1 MATTKK
7 KTSGSKST
15 SKKSA
20 GKKTTSKGGKK
31 AGGADSA
38 EVEVPAEPVDPREPV
53 PLSVKTLDEAVTAI
67 EAMVGGW
74 TPPAEPVQADLV
86 DVFLHLELAAG
97 LPCGVGQEALR
108 RIRDEYVDRNEFRI
122 TEAFEVEILLEG
134 LGIPDPFE
142 RARTVQQAVNQIYA
156 DQNKVSLDH
165 LREAAISER
174 KNFFQRVP
182 AITNEASRRLADV
195 LSWEEIVFSQRSTQR
210 VQQRV
215 GLEGTAAEEAVLNR
229 LRATL
234 APFGHLPL
242 IVAPEPAE
250 GTGARAPVTD
260 PALCPLCLLLRLAPA
275 GKK

>member
-7 KTSGSKST
+7 KTGGSKST

-20 GKKTTSKGGKK
+20 RKKAGKK
-31 AGGADSA
+31 AGSA
-38 EVEVPAEPVDPREPV
+38 SSDAVEVVAEPVDPREPV
-53 PLSVKTLDEAVTAI
+53 PLSAKTLDEAVSAI
-67 EAMVGGW
+67 EALVSGL
-74 TPPAEPVQADLV
+74 TPPAEPIQGDFV
-86 DVFLHLELAAG
+86 DAFLHLELSAG

-108 RIRDEYVDRNEFRI
+108 RIREEYVDRNEFRI
-122 TEAFEVEILLEG
+122 TEAFEVELLLDG
-134 LGIPDPFE
+134 LGIPDAFD
-142 RARTVQQAVNQIYA
+142 RARTVQQSINQIYA
-156 DQNKVSLDH
+156 DQNKVSLDF

-182 AITNEASRRLADV
+182 AITTEASRRLTDV
-195 LSWEEIVFSQRSTQR
+195 LSWDEIVFSPRSTQR

-215 GLEGTAAEEAVLNR
+215 GLEGKPAEEAALTR
-229 LRATL
+229 LRAVL
-234 APFGHLPL
+234 APFGHIPL

-250 GTGARAPVTD
+250 GAGPRGPVTD

>member
-15 SKKSA
+15 SKKS
-20 GKKTTSKGGKK
+20 TGKK
-31 AGGADSA
+31 AAKKSGNKADAAKAA
-38 EVEVPAEPVDPREPV
+38 EASAEPVDPREPI
-53 PLSVKTLDEAVTAI
+53 PISVKTLDEAVTAI
-67 EAMVGGW
+67 EALVSGL
-74 TPPAEPVQADLV
+74 TPPAEPVQLDLV
-86 DVFLHLELAAG
+86 DAFLHLELVAG
-97 LPCGVGQEALR
+97 LTCGVGQEALR
-108 RIRDEYVDRNEFRI
+108 RIWDEYVDRNEFRI
-122 TEAFEVEILLEG
+122 TEAFEVEILLGG
-134 LGIPDPFE
+134 LGIPDLFE
-142 RARTVQQAVNQIYA
+142 RSRTVQQAINQIYA

-182 AITNEASRRLADV
+182 AITNDAARRLADV

-215 GLEGTAAEEAVLNR
+215 GLEGNAAEEAVLNR
-229 LRATL
+229 LRAVL
-234 APFGHLPL
+234 APFGHIPL
-242 IVAPEPAE
+242 AVGPERPD
-250 GTGARAPVTD
+250 GSGPRAPAAD

>member
-15 SKKSA
+15 SKKST
-20 GKKTTSKGGKK
+20 GKKVAKKQSGKK
-31 AGGADSA
+31 AAA
-38 EVEVPAEPVDPREPV
+38 AKAVEAPAEPVDPREPI
-53 PLSVKTLDEAVTAI
+53 PISVKTLEEAVSAI
-67 EAMVGGW
+67 EALVSSL
-74 TPPAEPVQADLV
+74 TPPAEPVPLDLV
-86 DVFLHLELAAG
+86 DAFLHLELAAG
-97 LPCGVGQEALR
+97 LTCGVGQEALR

-122 TEAFEVEILLEG
+122 TEAFEVEILLGG
-134 LGIPDPFE
+134 LGIPDLFE
-142 RARTVQQAVNQIYA
+142 RSRTVQQSINQIYA

-182 AITNEASRRLADV
+182 AITNDAARRLADV

-215 GLEGTAAEEAVLNR
+215 GLEANAAEEAVLNQ
-229 LRATL
+229 LRAVL
-234 APFGHLPL
+234 APFGHIPL
-242 IVAPEPAE
+242 AVGPERPE
-250 GTGARAPVTD
+250 GSGPRAPAAD